1 MRVTQSMLTNNTL
14 RYINQGYNQM
24 ARLQDQLVT
33 GKKITRPSQDPVVAM
48 KGMRYR
54 TEVTEIEQFK
64 RNMGDAHNWLET
76 ADSALDQAN
85 QVMQRI
91 RELATQASNDSY
103 DAAERANISKEITQ
117 LREHLQ
123 SIANTKNSNKYIFN
137 GTNTMNPPVID
148 MEEMMY
154 LPEDLL
160 NGTIDPEEA
169 DIVYNGQIYRYVG
182 EVGGEQIYQ
191 DVRQTEPAFGD
202 PQFEEGAFRLT
213 VDGNGTVRHIRP
225 NPTDGG
231 DPTVSKTLRA
241 NDVVVANRQAVSF
254 NTQNI
259 DIELTKGVKIPVNVN
274 PGEVFNNAIFGDIIR
289 LERALQDESVTGDEL
304 TSYIDNMFGHV
315 DTIVSVQAEVGARVN
330 RLEMM
335 ENRML
340 DQEITAKRIMSDNE
354 DADIE
359 MVIMELMMQENVHM
373 AALASG
379 SRIIQRS
386 LVDFLR

>member
-91 RELATQASNDSY
+91 RELGTQASNDSY
-103 DAAERANISKEITQ
+103 DAAERANIAKEITQ

-154 LPEDLL
+154 LPDDLL

-169 DIVYNGQIYRYVG
+169 DLVYNGQVYRYVG
-182 EVGGEQIYQ
+182 EEDGEQIYQ

-202 PQFEEGAFRLT
+202 PEFEDGAFRLT
-213 VDGNGTVRHIRP
+213 VDGDGTVRHIRP
-225 NPTDGG
+225 NPADGG
-231 DPTVSKTLRA
+231 DPTISKTLRT

>member
-1 MRVTQSMLTNNTL
+1 M
-14 RYINQGYNQM
+14 
-24 ARLQDQLVT
+24 
-33 GKKITRPSQDPVVAM
+33 
-48 KGMRYR
+48 
-54 TEVTEIEQFK
+54 
-64 RNMGDAHNWLET
+64 
-76 ADSALDQAN
+76 
-85 QVMQRI
+85 
-91 RELATQASNDSY
+91 
-103 DAAERANISKEITQ
+103 
-117 LREHLQ
+117 
-123 SIANTKNSNKYIFN
+123 
-137 GTNTMNPPVID
+137 
-148 MEEMMY
+148 
-154 LPEDLL
+154 
-160 NGTIDPEEA
+160 
-169 DIVYNGQIYRYVG
+169 
-182 EVGGEQIYQ
+182 
-191 DVRQTEPAFGD
+191 
-202 PQFEEGAFRLT
+202 
-213 VDGNGTVRHIRP
+213 RHIRP

>member
-191 DVRQTEPAFGD
+191 DVRQTE
-202 PQFEEGAFRLT
+202 
-213 VDGNGTVRHIRP
+213 RHLVIR
-225 NPTDGG
+225 NL
-231 DPTVSKTLRA
+231 K
-241 NDVVVANRQAVSF
+241 
-254 NTQNI
+254 
-259 DIELTKGVKIPVNVN
+259 KGR
-274 PGEVFNNAIFGDIIR
+274 FD
-289 LERALQDESVTGDEL
+289 
-304 TSYIDNMFGHV
+304 
-315 DTIVSVQAEVGARVN
+315 
-330 RLEMM
+330 
-335 ENRML
+335 
-340 DQEITAKRIMSDNE
+340 
-354 DADIE
+354 
-359 MVIMELMMQENVHM
+359 
-373 AALASG
+373 
-379 SRIIQRS
+379 
-386 LVDFLR
+386 